1 MSTYS
6 EGEERHASPRRVP
19 VKELIRGDQK
29 TIRLYSGWIAAAI
42 MSALMIAGC
51 ASSPRFTKERTAE
64 PATRGTS
71 SSSKLLKTME
81 GIASYY
87 ADDFNGKKTAN
98 GEIYD
103 MHKMTAAHRSLPFN
117 SKVRVTNLDNKRSII
132 VRINDRGPFKLER
145 IIDLSLGAATQLG
158 MKGTGTARVRLEVL
172 EWGEGEYS
180 K

>member
-1 MSTYS
+1 MKEST
-6 EGEERHASPRRVP
+6 
-19 VKELIRGDQK
+19 RGYGN
-29 TIRLYSGWIAAAI
+29 RLLVQRGWIVAPLVV
-42 MSALMIAGC
+42 ALVMGGC

-64 PATRGTS
+64 PKAHDRVA
-71 SSSKLLKTME
+71 SSKSLKSME

-103 MHKMTAAHRSLPFN
+103 MYKMTAAHRSLPFN
-117 SKVRVTNLDNKRSII
+117 TKVKVTNLDNKRSIV

-145 IIDLSLGAATQLG
+145 LIDLSLAAATQLG
-158 MKGTGTARVRLEVL
+158 MKGAGTAKVRLDVL
-172 EWGEGEYS
+172 EWGDQEYS

>member
-1 MSTYS
+1 MAFVR
-6 EGEERHASPRRVP
+6 EPIRRNTFAEILGV
-19 VKELIRGDQK
+19 
-29 TIRLYSGWIAAAI
+29 GWVAVII
-42 MSALMIAGC
+42 ILGSMMTGC
-51 ASSPRFTKERTAE
+51 ASSPRFT
-64 PATRGTS
+64 RGGTEQSKAHGS
-71 SSSKLLKTME
+71 SAPVKSLKTME

-98 GEIYD
+98 GETYD
-103 MHKMTAAHRSLPFN
+103 MYKMTAAHRSLPFN
-117 SKVRVTNLDNKRSII
+117 TKVKVTNLDNKRSII

-158 MKGTGTARVRLEVL
+158 MKGAGTARVKLEVV

>member
-1 MSTYS
+1 M
-6 EGEERHASPRRVP
+6 G
-19 VKELIRGDQK
+19 
-29 TIRLYSGWIAAAI
+29 
-42 MSALMIAGC
+42 ALLLCGC

-64 PATRGTS
+64 PKLHDKAN
-71 SSSKLLKTME
+71 SSKSLKSME

-103 MHKMTAAHRSLPFN
+103 MYKMTAAHRSLPFN
-117 SKVRVTNLDNKRSII
+117 TKVRVTNLDNKRSIV

-145 IIDLSLGAATQLG
+145 LIDLSLGAATQLG
-158 MKGTGTARVRLEVL
+158 MKVTGTARVKLVVL
-172 EWGEGEYS
+172 EWGDDEYS

>member
-1 MSTYS
+1 
-6 EGEERHASPRRVP
+6 
-19 VKELIRGDQK
+19 
-29 TIRLYSGWIAAAI
+29 
-42 MSALMIAGC
+42 
-51 ASSPRFTKERTAE
+51 
-64 PATRGTS
+64 
-71 SSSKLLKTME
+71 ME

-103 MHKMTAAHRSLPFN
+103 MYKMTAAHRSLPFN
-117 SKVRVTNLDNKRSII
+117 SKVRVTNLDNKRSIV

-158 MKGTGTARVRLEVL
+158 MKGTGTARVKLDVL
-172 EWGEGEYS
+172 EWGDEEYS